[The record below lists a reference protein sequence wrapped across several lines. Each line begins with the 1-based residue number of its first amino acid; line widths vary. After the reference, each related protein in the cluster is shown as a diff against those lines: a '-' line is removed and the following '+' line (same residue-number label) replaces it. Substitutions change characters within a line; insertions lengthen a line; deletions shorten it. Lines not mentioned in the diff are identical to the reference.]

1 LLDESMDH
9 IEAQGRAP
17 TTVARYR
24 SAVSA
29 NIKPHLGSK
38 SINKLGRRISTA
50 STVSWPRQCWAG
62 SASARATPSL
72 DGEDIAGSYRLNQ
85 PAVTS
90 TKRFDIS
97 WFRWFYPG
105 PGTAPCAWVWT
116 WSKSGDL

>member
-1 LLDESMDH
+1 MTDPQSQPLAEWLEEHFECQDERHNKFTVGELLDESMDH

-50 STVSWPRQCWAG
+50 STVSWPSRG
-62 SASARATPSL
+62 
-72 DGEDIAGSYRLNQ
+72 
-85 PAVTS
+85 
-90 TKRFDIS
+90 
-97 WFRWFYPG
+97 
-105 PGTAPCAWVWT
+105 
-116 WSKSGDL
+116 